1 MTTAANIQR
10 ERGLSAELADQIFD
24 AAMVVFAERGFV
36 RAKVEEVAEAA
47 GLARATIYYHFRTK
61 RDLYVFLLQRG
72 IEQMAAHVEGEV
84 AGIEDSRD
92 ALVRLVEAHVDFFAR
107 YQAFT
112 QVVLLE
118 TWRIDPEADIT
129 PEGILAPDLAVV
141 GRVLQK
147 AQRDKVVKK
156 LDQGVLVSSFFGLVA
171 AAAIYFSSYRTEF
184 PHKQMKEALVEIFL
198 HGVLRESN

>member
-1 MTTAANIQR
+1 MATAPNIDR
-10 ERGLSAELADQIFD
+10 ERGLSDELADQIFE
-24 AAMVVFAERGFV
+24 AAMRVFAERGFA

-72 IEQMAAHVEGEV
+72 IEQMAVHVETEV
-84 AGIEDSRD
+84 AGIEDGRE
-92 ALVRLVEAHVDFFAR
+92 AVERLVAAHVDFFDR

-129 PEGILAPDLAVV
+129 PERILAPDLTVV
-141 GRVLQK
+141 GQVLQK
-147 AQRDKVVKK
+147 AKAQGVVKK
-156 LDQGVLVSSFFGLVA
+156 LDSGVLVSSFFGLVA
-171 AAAIYFSSYRTEF
+171 AAAIYFASYRTEF
-184 PHKQMKEALVEIFL
+184 PHARMKKALVEIFL
-198 HGVLRESN
+198 HGVLREAD